1 MAISIETNIIRSRGF
16 DIEYDFEHIALF
28 RSSRYKNNQIIE
40 YRSIKE
46 INACFRT
53 NPYCTLTYS
62 RELLINCCLINNVFS
77 YSTSSTTKQLLD

>member
-1 MAISIETNIIRSRGF
+1 MAISIETNIIHSRGF

-53 NPYCTLTYS
+53 NPYAP
-62 RELLINCCLINNVFS
+62 
-77 YSTSSTTKQLLD
+77 